1 MTAKEVLIKIK
12 KVAEY
17 DLNDLY
23 IHSKTDIATVALKM
37 TYIEILEIIQLWD
50 GAKTIG
56 LDYDVESRYPI
67 I

>member
-12 KVAEY
+12 KVAEC
-17 DLNDLY
+17 DLNDFY
-23 IHSKTDIATVALKM
+23 TYNKIDTGIEALKM

-56 LDYDVESRYPI
+56 LDYDVETRYPI